1 MTFSMFL
8 RVSDQKSRTK
18 EAEKR
23 CWTGKVKAEDGS
35 VGEAAVGFFRP
46 KGGPKTG
53 YTPDLF
59 LFFLFLQK
67 VGILLGG
74 QNPN

>member
-1 MTFSMFL
+1 M
-8 RVSDQKSRTK
+8 
-18 EAEKR
+18 
-23 CWTGKVKAEDGS
+23 KAEDGS